1 MSQMSRVLLLNFKKI
16 LLKKLKRKIKNNRAT
31 ANRIRQVIA
40 VAQNKRTALQKT
52 KKNLRKWRKNK

>member
-1 MSQMSRVLLLNFKKI
+1 MSRVLLLNFKKI
-16 LLKKLKRKIKNNRAT
+16 LSKKLKRKIKNNRAT

-40 VAQNKRTALQKT
+40 VAQNKRTAPQKT

>member
-16 LLKKLKRKIKNNRAT
+16 LSKKLKRKIKNNRAI

-40 VAQNKRTALQKT
+40 VAQNKRTAPQKT
-52 KKNLRKWRKNK
+52 KKNPRKWRKNK